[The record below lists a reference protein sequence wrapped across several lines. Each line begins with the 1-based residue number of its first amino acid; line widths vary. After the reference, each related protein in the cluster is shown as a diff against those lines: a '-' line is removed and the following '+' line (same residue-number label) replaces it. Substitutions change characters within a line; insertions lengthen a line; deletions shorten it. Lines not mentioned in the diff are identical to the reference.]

1 VLKRK
6 EMKFTFKKEDDR
18 GEATIVFKSDSLEEV
33 VTEFE
38 KFLRATGFDLG
49 ESTFALVNF
58 SDMEAML
65 EDNIDF
71 SDEEDEEGGSGGG
84 NEGDSGGD
92 NGKH

>member
-1 VLKRK
+1 
-6 EMKFTFKKEDDR
+6 MKFTFKKEDDR
-18 GEATIVFKSDSLEEV
+18 GEATIVFNSDSLEEV

-65 EDNIDF
+65 EDNEF
-71 SDEEDEEGGSGGG
+71 SDDEDEDGG
-84 NEGDSGGD
+84 SGGD